1 MTLTA
6 FLGFA
11 LLTLLGAIS
20 PGPAVLMSARTG
32 LTEGFRT
39 GAFLAIGIGAGAV
52 FWAIC
57 AMSGLG
63 LIFALAPALLI
74 ALKLAGGA
82 FLIWVGYTLWRDAA
96 KPFVTT
102 DARPTPRSPLSALRL
117 GLVTQLTNPKPVVL
131 LSAIFLGTVPPETP
145 LWQRA
150 ALLAVLMFWETAWNI
165 LVARIFSL
173 DRSRAAYISLK
184 SLIDRAFGGM
194 LILLGAQ
201 IAVPGIAV
209 P

>member
-6 FLGFA
+6 FLAFT

-39 GAFLAIGIGAGAV
+39 GTFLAIGIGAGAV
-52 FWAIC
+52 FWATC

-63 LIFALAPALLI
+63 LLFAWAPSLLI

-82 FLIWVGYTLWRDAA
+82 YLIWVGATLWRDAA
-96 KPFVTT
+96 KPFDTA
-102 DARPTPRSPLSALRL
+102 DARPTPRSAVSALWL

-131 LSAIFLGTVPPETP
+131 LSAIFLGTVPPGTP
-145 LWQRA
+145 LWQRL
-150 ALLAVLMFWETAWNI
+150 ALLAVLFTFETVWNI

-173 DRSRAAYISLK
+173 DRTRAAYISLK
-184 SLIDRAFGGM
+184 IIIDRAFGG
-194 LILLGAQ
+194 LLVLLGAR
-201 IAVPGIAV
+201 IAIP
-209 P
+209 

>member
-6 FLGFA
+6 FLAFA

-39 GAFLAIGIGAGAV
+39 GTFLAIGIGAGAV
-52 FWAIC
+52 FWATC

-63 LIFALAPALLI
+63 LLFAWAPSLLI

-82 FLIWVGYTLWRDAA
+82 YLIWVGVSLWRDAA
-96 KPFVTT
+96 KPFDTA
-102 DARPTPRSPLSALRL
+102 DARPTPRSALSALWL
-117 GLVTQLTNPKPVVL
+117 GLITQLTNPKPVVL
-131 LSAIFLGTVPPETP
+131 LSAIFLGTVPPGTP
-145 LWQRA
+145 LWQRL
-150 ALLAVLMFWETAWNI
+150 ALLAVLFTFETVWNI

-173 DRSRAAYISLK
+173 DRTRAAYISLK
-184 SLIDRAFGGM
+184 TIIDRAFGG
-194 LILLGAQ
+194 LLVLLGAR
-201 IAVPGIAV
+201 IAIP
-209 P
+209 

>member
-1 MTLTA
+1 MTLAA

-11 LLTLLGAIS
+11 VLTLLGAIS

-32 LTEGFRT
+32 LNEGFRT
-39 GAFLAIGIGAGAV
+39 GAFLAVGIGAGAV
-52 FWAIC
+52 FWAVC

-63 LIFALAPALLI
+63 LIFAWAPALLI

-82 FLIWVGYTLWRDAA
+82 FLVWVGYTLWRDAA
-96 KPFVTT
+96 KPFDTA
-102 DARPTPRSPLSALRL
+102 DLRPTPRSALSALRL

-131 LSAIFLGTVPPETP
+131 LSAIFLGTVPPGTP

-150 ALLAVLMFWETAWNI
+150 ALLAVLMLWETGWNI
-165 LVARIFSL
+165 IVARIFAL

-184 SLIDRAFGGM
+184 TLIDRAFGGM
-194 LILLGAQ
+194 LILLGVR
-201 IAVPGIAV
+201 IAVP
-209 P
+209 

>member
-6 FLGFA
+6 FLAFT

-39 GAFLAIGIGAGAV
+39 GTFLAIGIGAGAV
-52 FWAIC
+52 FWATC

-63 LIFALAPALLI
+63 LLFAWAPSLLI

-82 FLIWVGYTLWRDAA
+82 YLIWVGITLWRDAT
-96 KPFVTT
+96 KPFDTA
-102 DARPTPRSPLSALRL
+102 DARPTPRSDVSALWL

-131 LSAIFLGTVPPETP
+131 LSAIFLGTVPPGTP
-145 LWQRA
+145 LWQRL
-150 ALLAVLMFWETAWNI
+150 ALLAVLFTFETVWNI

-173 DRSRAAYISLK
+173 DRTRAAYISLK
-184 SLIDRAFGGM
+184 TIIDRTFGG
-194 LILLGAQ
+194 LLVLLGAR
-201 IAVPGIAV
+201 IAIP
-209 P
+209 

>member
-1 MTLTA
+1 MTLAA

-11 LLTLLGAIS
+11 VLTLLGAIS

-32 LTEGFRT
+32 LNEGFRT
-39 GAFLAIGIGAGAV
+39 GAFLAVGIGAGAV
-52 FWAIC
+52 FWAVC

-63 LIFALAPALLI
+63 LIFAWAPALLI

-82 FLIWVGYTLWRDAA
+82 FLVWVGYTLWRDAA
-96 KPFVTT
+96 KPFDTA
-102 DARPTPRSPLSALRL
+102 DLRPTPRSALSALRL

-131 LSAIFLGTVPPETP
+131 LSAIFLGTVPPGTP

-150 ALLAVLMFWETAWNI
+150 ALLAVLMLWETSWNI
-165 LVARIFSL
+165 IVARIFAL

-184 SLIDRAFGGM
+184 TLIDRCFGGA
-194 LILLGAQ
+194 LALLGLK
-201 IAVPGIAV
+201 IAAT
-209 P
+209 

>member
-6 FLGFA
+6 FLAFA
-11 LLTLLGAIS
+11 FLTLLGAIS

-32 LTEGFRT
+32 LNEGFRT
-39 GAFLAIGIGAGAV
+39 GTLLAVGIGLGAV
-52 FWAIC
+52 FWAAC

-63 LIFALAPALLI
+63 ILFAWAPSLLI

-82 FLIWVGYTLWRDAA
+82 FLIWVGYNLWRDAA
-96 KPFVTT
+96 KPFDMA
-102 DARPTPRSPLSALRL
+102 DARPTPRSALSALRL

-131 LSAIFLGTVPPETP
+131 LSAIFLGTVPPQTP

-150 ALLAVLMFWETAWNI
+150 ALLIVLFTFETTWNI

-173 DRSRAAYISLK
+173 DRTRAAYISLK
-184 SLIDRAFGGM
+184 TIIDRTFGGM
-194 LILLGAQ
+194 LALLGLK
-201 IAVPGIAV
+201 IAVT
-209 P
+209 

>member
-1 MTLTA
+1 MTLAA
-6 FLGFA
+6 FLAFA
-11 LLTLLGAIS
+11 FLTLLGAIS

-32 LTEGFRT
+32 LNEGFRT
-39 GAFLAIGIGAGAV
+39 GSYLAVGIGLGAV

-63 LIFALAPALLI
+63 VIFAWAPSLLI
-74 ALKLAGGA
+74 ALKLGGGA

-96 KPFVTT
+96 KPFETA

-117 GLVTQLTNPKPVVL
+117 GIVTQLTNPKPVVL

-145 LWQRA
+145 IWQRV
-150 ALLAVLMFWETAWNI
+150 ALLIVLFTFETSWNI

-173 DRSRAAYISLK
+173 DRTRAAYISLK
-184 SLIDRAFGGM
+184 SVIDRAFGGM
-194 LILLGAQ
+194 LILLGVK
-201 IAVPGIAV
+201 IAAT
-209 P
+209 

>member
-6 FLGFA
+6 FAAFA
-11 LLTLLGAIS
+11 VLTLLGAVS
-20 PGPAVLMSARTG
+20 PGPAVLMAARTG

-52 FWAIC
+52 FWASC

-63 LIFALAPALLI
+63 LLFAWAPGLLI

-82 FLIWVGYTLWRDAA
+82 FLIWLGVSLWRSAA
-96 KPFVTT
+96 QPFVTA
-102 DARPTPRSPLSALRL
+102 DARPTPRSALSALRL

-131 LSAIFLGTVPPETP
+131 LSAIFLGTVPPATP

-150 ALLAVLMFWETAWNI
+150 ALLAVLFTFETGWNI
-165 LVARIFSL
+165 IVARIFSL
-173 DRSRAAYISLK
+173 DRTRAAYISLK
-184 SLIDRAFGGM
+184 TIIDRTFGGM
-194 LILLGAQ
+194 LVLLGAKVA
-201 IAVPGIAV
+201 IT
-209 P
+209 

>member
-1 MTLTA
+1 MTLAA

-11 LLTLLGAIS
+11 VLTLLGAIS

-32 LTEGFRT
+32 LNEGFRT
-39 GAFLAIGIGAGAV
+39 GAFLAVGIGAGAV
-52 FWAIC
+52 FWAVC

-63 LIFALAPALLI
+63 LIFAWAPALLI

-82 FLIWVGYTLWRDAA
+82 FLVWVGYTLWRDAQ
-96 KPFVTT
+96 KPFDTA
-102 DARPTPRSPLSALRL
+102 DLRPTPRSALSALRL

-131 LSAIFLGTVPPETP
+131 LSAIFLGTVPPGTP

-150 ALLAVLMFWETAWNI
+150 ALLAVLMLWETGWNI
-165 LVARIFSL
+165 IVARIFAL

-184 SLIDRAFGGM
+184 TLIDRCFGGA
-194 LILLGAQ
+194 LALLGLK
-201 IAVPGIAV
+201 IAAT
-209 P
+209 

>member
-1 MTLTA
+1 MTLAA

-11 LLTLLGAIS
+11 VLTLLGAIS

-32 LTEGFRT
+32 LNEGFRT
-39 GAFLAIGIGAGAV
+39 GAFLAVGIGAGAV
-52 FWAIC
+52 FWAVC

-63 LIFALAPALLI
+63 LIFAWAPALLI

-82 FLIWVGYTLWRDAA
+82 FLVWVGYTLWRDAA
-96 KPFVTT
+96 KPFDTA
-102 DARPTPRSPLSALRL
+102 DLRPTPRSALSALRL

-131 LSAIFLGTVPPETP
+131 LSAIFLGTVPPGTP

-150 ALLAVLMFWETAWNI
+150 ALLAVLMLWETGWNI
-165 LVARIFSL
+165 IVARIFAL

-184 SLIDRAFGGM
+184 TLIDRCFGGA
-194 LILLGAQ
+194 LALLGLK
-201 IAVPGIAV
+201 IAAT
-209 P
+209 

>member
-6 FLGFA
+6 FLAFA

-39 GAFLAIGIGAGAV
+39 GTFLAIGIGAGAV
-52 FWAIC
+52 FWATC

-63 LIFALAPALLI
+63 LLFAWAPSLLI

-82 FLIWVGYTLWRDAA
+82 YLIWVGVSLWRDAA
-96 KPFVTT
+96 KPFETA
-102 DARPTPRSPLSALRL
+102 DARPTPRSALSALWL
-117 GLVTQLTNPKPVVL
+117 GLITQLTNPKPVVL
-131 LSAIFLGTVPPETP
+131 LSAIFLGTVPPGTP
-145 LWQRA
+145 VWQRL
-150 ALLAVLMFWETAWNI
+150 ALLAVLFTFETVWNI

-173 DRSRAAYISLK
+173 DRTRAAYISLK
-184 SLIDRAFGGM
+184 TIIDRAFGG
-194 LILLGAQ
+194 LLVLLGAR
-201 IAVPGIAV
+201 IAIP
-209 P
+209 